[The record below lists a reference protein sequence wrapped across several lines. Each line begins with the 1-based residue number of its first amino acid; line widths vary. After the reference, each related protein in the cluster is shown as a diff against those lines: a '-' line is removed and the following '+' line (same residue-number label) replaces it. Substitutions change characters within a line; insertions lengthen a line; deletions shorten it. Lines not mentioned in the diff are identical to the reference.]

1 MPCKT
6 KTRPRLPMPR
16 MLQDNQII
24 YMINIKEVSTLDV
37 YDEEFQIL
45 FYTVLE
51 KFVNEFDDMAQMN
64 TIQKAKEL
72 LDTIND
78 Q

>member
-1 MPCKT
+1 
-6 KTRPRLPMPR
+6 